1 MVSIK
6 IIISVI
12 AAALATCIAIPFIK
26 FIVSGEKLVKVE
38 VPKRQALYIESPM
51 VAPYSPPPPRRFSY
65 PEPPPPHRKVP
76 ANLPPLTR
84 IEGPPVV
91 KPRPYGA

>member
-1 MVSIK
+1 MISIK

-12 AAALATCIAIPFIK
+12 ATALAACIAIPFIK
-26 FIVSGEKLVKVE
+26 FIVSGEKLVE
-38 VPKRQALYIESPM
+38 VPKGQTLYIEPPM
-51 VAPYSPPPPRRFSY
+51 VAPYSSPPPRRFNY
-65 PEPPPPHRKVP
+65 PDPPPPHRKVP

-91 KPRPYGA
+91 IPRPYGA